1 MTVNGEK
8 DVRYGC
14 LIQAVLMMILLLA
27 ALFFYEYG
35 FDIPAGALG
44 LGGLGVMAWGAW
56 SANHKSRGD

>member
-1 MTVNGEK
+1 M
-8 DVRYGC
+8 RYGC

-56 SANHKSRGD
+56 SANRKSRGD